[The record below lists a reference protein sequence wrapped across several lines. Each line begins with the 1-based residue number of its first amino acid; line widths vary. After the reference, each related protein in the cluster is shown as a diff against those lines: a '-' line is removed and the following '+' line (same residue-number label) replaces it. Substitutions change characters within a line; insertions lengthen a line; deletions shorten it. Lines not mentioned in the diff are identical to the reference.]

1 MTFTYTPSAVNDV
14 TRVRYHL
21 RDTDEATAMFT
32 DEEIEMAISE
42 EGSYQKAV
50 ISLIQ
55 ATIAELSR
63 EPDMSA
69 DWLKID
75 WRRSV
80 ASWSTMLSEKKKAF
94 NLGFRISAS
103 SHHTYR
109 ADSLLKSEP
118 DYDEE

>member
-1 MTFTYTPSAVNDV
+1 MTFSYTPSAVNNV

-21 RDTDEATAMFT
+21 RDTDESAAMFT
-32 DEEIEMAISE
+32 DEEIEMVISE
-42 EGSYQKAV
+42 EGSYQAAV

-55 ATIAELSR
+55 STIAQISR

-80 ASWSTMLSEKKKAF
+80 ASWQALLSEKKKAF
-94 NLGFRISAS
+94 NLGWSISAT
-103 SHHTYR
+103 SHHIYR
-109 ADSLLKSEP
+109 ADSLQKSEP